1 MRNDHPICGWWSC
14 HVWHVYIYII
24 YNIHTH
30 GSLAASNSRLSTTAC
45 DLWSSNPAFGPH
57 HVERRGQAVS
67 PIKMPILCWTTAA
80 VTTTQLCCIVLL
92 QQSPFW
98 LSRRQQQLQQ
108 QFPIH
113 GQGAQM
119 RNNQDDGLLATQ
131 IFSSIS
137 AEGYPLVNRLR
148 AVEGMPRGGSG
159 PRRPLQPFWRATTV
173 RDENIK
179 IYQERVFMISVTNCR

>member
-1 MRNDHPICGWWSC
+1 MITPFVDGDHAMCDM
-14 HVWHVYIYII
+14 YIYII

-113 GQGAQM
+113 GQGAQV